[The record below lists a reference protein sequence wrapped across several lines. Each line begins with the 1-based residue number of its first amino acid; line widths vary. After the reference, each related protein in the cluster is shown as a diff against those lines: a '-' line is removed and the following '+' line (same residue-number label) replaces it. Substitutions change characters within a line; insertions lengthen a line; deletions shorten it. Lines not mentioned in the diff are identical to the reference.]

1 MKALKKWLN
10 PGAKYDD
17 QGAPYW
23 SNWNDAE
30 KAHRRRELVGVVLC
44 IASGVAIMAAAFAL
58 AAIM

>member
-23 SNWNDAE
+23 SNWRDAE
-30 KAHRRRELVGVVLC
+30 KARNRHELAAVALC
-44 IASGVAIMAAAFAL
+44 IASGLVIMAAAFAL

>member
-23 SNWNDAE
+23 NNWGDAE
-30 KAHRRRELVGVVLC
+30 KAQRRRELAAMALC
-44 IASGVAIMAAAFAL
+44 IASGVAIMAAVFAL

>member
-1 MKALKKWLN
+1 MKSIKKWLN

-23 SNWNDAE
+23 DSWKDAD
-30 KAHRRRELVGVVLC
+30 KARNRRELVAMALC

>member
-23 SNWNDAE
+23 NNWKDAE
-30 KAHRRRELVGVVLC
+30 KAQRRRELAAMALC
-44 IASGVAIMAAAFAL
+44 IVSGVAIVAAAFAL

>member
-1 MKALKKWLN
+1 MKTIKKWLN

-23 SNWNDAE
+23 NNWKSAE
-30 KAHRRRELVGVVLC
+30 KARNRRELVGVVLC
-44 IASGVAIMAAAFAL
+44 IASGVVIMSAAFAL

>member
-1 MKALKKWLN
+1 MKAMKKWLN

-23 SNWNDAE
+23 NNWKDAE
-30 KAHRRRELVGVVLC
+30 KARNRRELLGVAFC

-58 AAIM
+58 AVIM

>member
-23 SNWNDAE
+23 SNWKDAD
-30 KAHRRRELVGVVLC
+30 KARNRRELVGVVLC

>member
-1 MKALKKWLN
+1 MKTLKKWMN

-23 SNWNDAE
+23 NNWKDAE
-30 KAHRRRELVGVVLC
+30 KARNRHELVGVALC

>member
-1 MKALKKWLN
+1 MKKIKKWMN

-23 SNWNDAE
+23 NNWRDAE
-30 KAHRRRELVGVVLC
+30 KARNRRELLGVVLC